1 MMKRLLRQVHFSILH
16 NMGVRRFPW
25 IGSLLVWGLTGLPYI
40 LAVLISSE
48 ERIFTGFL
56 FNPIDGYSYVA
67 KMYEGFQGE
76 WLFRLPYTA
85 EAPPSGYLFVFYIA
99 LGHLAR
105 LLNLPLI
112 GVFHGARLLSA
123 GVLMLALWR
132 FLNLVAPDMTRISWL
147 YYWILLGTGLG
158 WLATL
163 WRGFTPDFWLAEAY
177 PFLSMFANPHFA
189 LGLGLLLVYFSIFL
203 QPSRKWAFVVS
214 FLLGL
219 GLGVVLP
226 FGVVVGG
233 VVSAGYSM
241 WLWLR
246 RQRLRVDALLG
257 FGSGGGIVLLYQ
269 YVTVLQDPWLR
280 GWNAQNLT
288 PSPPVWDYFFAFSP
302 AFVLALLGSVKSKLG
317 SKINFPF
324 LVVWFAAGWL
334 MAYSPWAL
342 QRRLLVGFYIPIVI
356 LAGRGSVWL
365 EQWNKRVGS
374 LLGRVAFALSLPTTA
389 LIIFSGLIAV
399 ANGHPLLTLDRDEY
413 RALRWIESQT
423 PQGALVYAAPEMGLI
438 IPAFTGRRVIYG
450 HPFETVDAEAE
461 GNWVVATLK
470 TAGSE
475 SDFIQHLQERGVDYI
490 FWGPRERDLAKLY
503 ALSSVPVVAQFGEIY
518 VYAIPTKP

>member
-1 MMKRLLRQVHFSILH
+1 MKRLIRQVHFSILH
-16 NMGVRRFPW
+16 NMGTRRFPW

-56 FNPIDGYSYVA
+56 FNPIDGYSYMA
-67 KMYEGFQGE
+67 KMYEGFQGG

-85 EAPPSGYLFVFYIA
+85 EASPSGYLFVFYIA

-123 GVLMLALWR
+123 WVLMLALWR
-132 FLNLVAPDMTRISWL
+132 FLSTVISDTTKISWL

-163 WRGFTPDFWLAEAY
+163 WGGFTPDFWLAEAY

-189 LGLGLLLVYFSIFL
+189 LGLGLLLFYFSIL
-203 QPSRKWAFVVS
+203 LHPTRKWAFFVS

-219 GLGVVLP
+219 GLGIVLP

-233 VVSAGYSM
+233 VVSAGYGV
-241 WLWLR
+241 WLWLC
-246 RQRLRVDALLG
+246 RQRPGVNAFLG
-257 FGSGGGIVLLYQ
+257 LGLGGGIVLFYQ
-269 YVTVLQDPWLR
+269 YLTVLQDPWLR
-280 GWNAQNLT
+280 EWNAQNLT
-288 PSPPVWDYFFAFSP
+288 PSPPLWDYLFAFSP
-302 AFVLALLGSVKSKLG
+302 ALVLAILGIVKPKLE
-317 SKINFPF
+317 SKINLPF

-356 LAGRGSVWL
+356 LAGCGSVWL
-365 EQWNKRVGS
+365 EQWNERVGR
-374 LLGRVAFALSLPTTA
+374 LLGRVVFALSLPTTA
-389 LIIFSGLIAV
+389 IVIISGLIAV
-399 ANGHPLLTLDRDEY
+399 ANDHPLLTLDRDEY
-413 RALRWIESQT
+413 RALRWIETHT
-423 PQGALVYAAPEMGLI
+423 PQEALVYAAPETGLI

-450 HPFETVDAEAE
+450 HPFETADAEAE

-475 SDFIQHLQERGVDYI
+475 VDFIQQLQERGVDYI
-490 FWGPRERDLAKLY
+490 FWGTRERDLAKLY
-503 ALSSVPVVAQFGEIY
+503 ALSSVPIVAQFGEIY
-518 VYAIPTKP
+518 VYTVPTKP

>member
-1 MMKRLLRQVHFSILH
+1 MMKRLPRQVHFSILH

-40 LAVLISSE
+40 LAALISSE
-48 ERIFTGFL
+48 ECIFTGFL
-56 FNPIDGYSYVA
+56 FNPIDGYSYLA
-67 KMYEGFQGE
+67 KMYQGFQGE

-85 EAPPSGYLFVFYIA
+85 EATPSGYLFVFYIA

-123 GVLMLALWR
+123 CVLMLALWQ
-132 FLNLVAPDMTRISWL
+132 FLNVVLQDTTRISWV

-163 WRGFTPDFWLAEAY
+163 WGGFTPDFWLAEAF
-177 PFLSMFANPHFA
+177 PFLSMFANPHFP
-189 LGLGLLLVYFSIFL
+189 LGLGLLLFYFSVFL
-203 QPSRKWAFVVS
+203 QSSGKWGFIVS
-214 FLLGL
+214 LLLGAS
-219 GLGVVLP
+219 LGVILP

-246 RQRLRVDALLG
+246 RQRIRVSTLLG
-257 FGSGGGIVLLYQ
+257 FCLGGGILLLYQ
-269 YVTVLQDPWLR
+269 YITVLQDPWLR

-288 PSPPVWDYFFAFSP
+288 PSPPLWDYLIAFSP
-302 AFVLALLGSVKSKLG
+302 ALVLAILGAVKPKLE
-317 SKINFPF
+317 SQENLPF
-324 LVVWFAAGWL
+324 LLVWFVAGWL

-365 EQWNKRVGS
+365 EQWNKRVGKI
-374 LLGRVAFALSLPTTA
+374 LGRAVFALSLPTTV
-389 LIIFSGLIAV
+389 IIIVSGLMAV
-399 ANGHPLLTLDRDEY
+399 ANGHPLLTLDKNEY
-413 RALRWIESQT
+413 RALRWIETHT
-423 PQGALVYAAPEMGLI
+423 PPEALVFAAPETGLI
-438 IPAFTGRRVIYG
+438 IPAFTGRRVVYG
-450 HPFETVDAEAE
+450 HPFETVDAKVV
-461 GNWVVATLK
+461 GSWVVATLK
-470 TAGSE
+470 TAGSD

-490 FWGPRERDLAKLY
+490 FWGTRERDMAKLN
-503 ALSSVPVVAQFGEIY
+503 ALSSVPIVAQFGEIY
-518 VYAIPTKP
+518 VYAVPTKP